1 MNRFPLRF
9 AAAALAAA
17 VLAAP
22 ARAADPAFE
31 VAKPYEGT
39 WYGRFGTTNCSWVDT
54 GDGVFVIDTGATP
67 TDAKNLKAEIAKTTK
82 NKPIKWIAMTHL
94 HADSNEGFSAF
105 LPTDATILVNA
116 KATGILAASLA
127 GKGKLPHILGVS
139 DRVALVVGKQAFEI
153 GVPAGNA
160 HTAYDLYVFDASART
175 AWAGD
180 LVTPDRCPM
189 LSDPD
194 SDLKGW
200 VAALDRIDSLKPAAL
215 VPTRGNPVTS
225 ATAEIERTRRYLTS
239 MLQYLVEK
247 KKENAPE
254 AKVSGGLAGEK
265 VGGYCPRELSAIN
278 ALSVYR
284 RMTPDGSIV
293 PGSVLQKAAP
303 K

>member
-1 MNRFPLRF
+1 MNRFPLRL
-9 AAAALAAA
+9 AVAALAAS
-17 VLAAP
+17 VLAGP
-22 ARAADPAFE
+22 ARAADPAYE
-31 VAKPYEGT
+31 VAQPYEGT

-54 GDGVFVIDTGATP
+54 GDGVFVIDTGATS

-139 DRVALVVGKQAFEI
+139 DRVALVVGKQAFEV

-175 AWAGD
+175 VWAGD

-200 VAALDRIDSLKPAAL
+200 AAALDRLDSLKPAAL
-215 VPTRGNPVTS
+215 VPTRGNPVTA

-247 KKENAPE
+247 KRENAPE

-293 PGSVLQKAAP
+293 PGSVLQKVAP